1 MADLLNRSRANALPN
16 KFSLRRYYRQSIAL
30 VQNQSYK
37 VAFAGIL
44 GGIKM
49 RSLAEKKALI

>member
-1 MADLLNRSRANALPN
+1 MTRNYINYGRSIQSIALPN

-30 VQNQSYK
+30 AQNQSSK

-44 GGIKM
+44 RGIKM
-49 RSLAEKKALI
+49 RSLT